1 MEEVGFELVP
11 REKGGDILGKRTKC
25 ERMQRYK

>member
-11 REKGGDILGKRTKC
+11 TEKGGDILGNGTKC
-25 ERMQRYK
+25 ERIQRYK